1 MELHESCG
9 RTKLFW
15 LLALADSKTLK
26 AMVEFRDGSHTIIS
40 GPQEAVGR
48 CRFCGLTGNSGLL
61 EIGNVC
67 ADAQCQEYAA
77 NSCLKTKPCGHACGG
92 VAGERK
98 CLPCLQ
104 HVCHAREN
112 ELAEELRDPK
122 LTQDADDMCMIC
134 FVEALSCAPSIHV
147 SRDRQTHRKKE
158 TERDSVTNLFPL
170 HAFSWSAV
178 MCSTITAA
186 RQCWRSAGADHAL
199 RSASRCAPS
208 ARQTSSIP
216 C

>member
-158 TERDSVTNLFPL
+158 TERERLSY
-170 HAFSWSAV
+170 
-178 MCSTITAA
+178 
-186 RQCWRSAGADHAL
+186 
-199 RSASRCAPS
+199 
-208 ARQTSSIP
+208 
-216 C
+216 

>member
-147 SRDRQTHRKKE
+147 SWDCQ
-158 TERDSVTNLFPL
+158 
-170 HAFSWSAV
+170 
-178 MCSTITAA
+178 
-186 RQCWRSAGADHAL
+186 
-199 RSASRCAPS
+199 
-208 ARQTSSIP
+208 
-216 C
+216 